1 MYVLGEKIKTK
12 KSTVSMDSRSPYYN
26 CTFTFQ
32 VRNDQIDHLSV
43 TITVRLKGFVN
54 DVIIGKLN
62 FGPFFYMDNKKLT
75 PWGRVF
81 LRKEVV
87 RHWYRLYL

>member
-1 MYVLGEKIKTK
+1 
-12 KSTVSMDSRSPYYN
+12 MDSRSPYYN